1 MRTAGLL
8 VLLALAAS
16 TAFANDF
23 GAYFDEII
31 NDRDFQALTYAD
43 DFGIEEIALR
53 VPAQKEKC
61 IKGLPAYYDDAT
73 KECVFLN
80 IERGLH
86 KREI

>member
-1 MRTAGLL
+1 MRKSGLL
-8 VLLALAAS
+8 GLLALAAS
-16 TAFANDF
+16 TASANDF
-23 GAYFDEII
+23 GAYFDEIF
-31 NDRDFQALTYAD
+31 NDRDFQGLTYAD

-61 IKGLPAYYDDAT
+61 IKGLQAYYDDDT

-80 IERGLH
+80 IDRGLY